1 MSDPFLAE
9 VRIFG
14 CNFAPRGWA
23 TCDGQLMP
31 ISQNTAL
38 FSLLGVNF
46 GGNGVSNFGLPDLR
60 DSFAV
65 GTGQGPGLADRVLGE
80 TDGSAAVTLQT
91 SQIPPHG
98 HALLAASAAVAG
110 APAGMALAPTANAS
124 AAYRL
129 PGSQITTMAAS
140 AVAPAGGALPHE
152 NRSPA
157 LALNFCIAL
166 QGIFPPRP

>member
-46 GGNGVSNFGLPDLR
+46 G
-60 DSFAV
+60 
-65 GTGQGPGLADRVLGE
+65 
-80 TDGSAAVTLQT
+80 
-91 SQIPPHG
+91 
-98 HALLAASAAVAG
+98 
-110 APAGMALAPTANAS
+110 
-124 AAYRL
+124 
-129 PGSQITTMAAS
+129 
-140 AVAPAGGALPHE
+140 
-152 NRSPA
+152 
-157 LALNFCIAL
+157 
-166 QGIFPPRP
+166 